1 MPGQAAARQRAVGR
15 HGDMILR
22 AELCHLPLLLPEDQV
37 IVALDG
43 DKFREAFLFRQS
55 VCLRELIRKAV
66 GNADIPGLSGLYH
79 PVQPVHDIVQRGLII
94 PHVINIEIHMVHA
107 EIFQAGIDHPLDVHL
122 SGHARFDLLRRA
134 RQKFGG
140 HHNAVPF
147 REIFKRPAKILFAG
161 AALVAD
167 GRIEK
172 VHAKLQPPPD
182 NLPGMLLVDGPAV
195 LSVPRVAESHTS
207 HTDAGHLQ
215 FGISKSGILH
225 LCSS

>member
-1 MPGQAAARQRAVGR
+1 
-15 HGDMILR
+15 
-22 AELCHLPLLLPEDQV
+22 
-37 IVALDG
+37 
-43 DKFREAFLFRQS
+43 
-55 VCLRELIRKAV
+55 
-66 GNADIPGLSGLYH
+66 
-79 PVQPVHDIVQRGLII
+79 
-94 PHVINIEIHMVHA
+94 MVHA

-182 NLPGMLLVDGPAV
+182 NLPGILLVDGPAV

-225 LCSS
+225 FCSSCSVFLTPVRRKPRRSPFHHGFSLHFPPFSSPV